1 MALLVPI
8 PKLQQDGNTSSVL
21 VSEKPIR
28 LTCSPVT
35 FLDGTNLSVLNQ
47 PKATFLI
54 YRFLPGG
61 IQEVLDVSGKTWTT
75 PSPSVAPQNLFWDDK
90 AKSWQAVIVG
100 IGNQDNSTPPN
111 NIFETDALTGFPKYV
126 AQCFFTGVDSAGV
139 LQSGQSLL
147 SAPVIILAP
156 GQNNLAGLSMDPN
169 DPTKATDIYLFLK
182 DNAFIEQGRIV
193 ISQDS
198 AGFHVQLIAGGAS
211 VVLSNSG
218 QIVLSPS
225 NSQPVQV
232 NGDISVSGRVLIGG
246 VQVVAP

>member
-1 MALLVPI
+1 MSLLVSI
-8 PKLQQDGNTSSVL
+8 PKLQQDGNASSVL
-21 VSEKPIR
+21 VSEKPIK
-28 LTCSPVT
+28 LSCSPVT
-35 FLDGTNLSVLNQ
+35 FPDGTNLSVLNQ

-54 YRFLPGG
+54 YRSLPGG
-61 IQEVLDVSGKTWTT
+61 IQQVFDVPGKAWTI
-75 PSPSVAPQNLFWDDK
+75 PGPSVAPQNLFWDDIS
-90 AKSWQAVIVG
+90 KSWQAVVVA

-111 NIFETDALTGFPKYV
+111 NIFETNPLTGFPKYA

-147 SAPVIILAP
+147 SGPITILAP

-169 DPTKATDIYLFLK
+169 DPTQATDIYLFLK
-182 DNAFIEQGRIV
+182 DSSYIEQGKVV

-198 AGFHVQLIAGGAS
+198 AGFHVQLMAGGAS

-225 NSQPVQV
+225 NSQPVKV